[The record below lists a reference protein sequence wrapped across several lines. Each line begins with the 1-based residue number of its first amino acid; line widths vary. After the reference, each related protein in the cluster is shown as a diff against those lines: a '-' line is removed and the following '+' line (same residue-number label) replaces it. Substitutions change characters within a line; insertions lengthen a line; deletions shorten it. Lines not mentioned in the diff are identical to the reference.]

1 MDVGYINR
9 ITSDLALYGS
19 FILLILGNIGCLC
32 NFITFSSKQMRQNS
46 CGWNFLM
53 STIADFFLFNS
64 LLPTKMA
71 SDYFGNTL
79 ILTSSLYCKMRT
91 FIGFTLPSI
100 SLGYLVFAALDRC
113 LATSQSTRLRSFSQI
128 KVAHRLTCA
137 PILLYT
143 FTTAHQLYYYDLRS
157 KCAPLPGNYSIFMSV
172 YNIIWTS
179 LVPQSIMLTFG
190 LVTFYNMR
198 ASRRRLIVQGAQQR
212 NQLRNR
218 IDTHFITIV
227 LVQVLT
233 SSILLNTL
241 KESRQRQS
249 TTCSRVIAL
258 TSIELNFLFKFR

>member
-1 MDVGYINR
+1 
-9 ITSDLALYGS
+9 
-19 FILLILGNIGCLC
+19 
-32 NFITFSSKQMRQNS
+32 
-46 CGWNFLM
+46 
-53 STIADFFLFNS
+53 
-64 LLPTKMA
+64 
-71 SDYFGNTL
+71 
-79 ILTSSLYCKMRT
+79 MRT

-137 PILLYT
+137 RILLYI
-143 FTTAHQLYYYDLRS
+143 FTTAHQLYYYDLRP

-172 YNIIWTS
+172 YNIVWTS

-233 SSILLNTL
+233 SSILLNIRTAYASYSIL
-241 KESRQRQS
+241 STNLVKDNQRLALESLLLQVS
-249 TTCSRVIAL
+249 SLIFYLNFAKSFFFNTL
-258 TSIELNFLFKFR
+258 TSKLFRQILCERVLACFNLKRSWNTRIQPIQIKHIASNQSNNI